1 MRIFFFTKKGFI
13 RGMSGFVFLGLLAF
27 IFLQMIKPQVA
38 AVPAQAIYQGNSG
51 QKTVALC
58 INVDW
63 GEEFIPAMLEAFK
76 ANDAKVTFFVTG
88 RWAEKNPDLVRQM
101 HEEGHSIQNHGYKHV
116 HFNNLSGEQAREQI
130 VKGGRI
136 IKELTGKESVY
147 FAPPYGEFNTNVV
160 TVSEKLH
167 YKLIMWSI
175 DTIDW
180 QKPPADTIIKRVMNQ
195 LHNDAII
202 LMHPTQPTAEAL
214 PELMTQI
221 SASGYQMKT
230 LDQIIITDNEKK
242 DKNEKTSH

>member
-1 MRIFFFTKKGFI
+1 MRIFFFTKKKLS
-13 RGMSGFVFLGLLAF
+13 RGMTGFLFLGLLAF

-63 GEEFIPAMLEAFK
+63 GEEFLPEMLKTFK
-76 ANDAKVTFFVTG
+76 ANDTKVTFFVTG
-88 RWAEKNPDLVRQM
+88 RWAEKNPDLLRQM

-116 HFNNLSGEQAREQI
+116 HFNNLSSEQAREQI
-130 VKGGRI
+130 VKGGQI
-136 IKELTGKESVY
+136 IYKLTGEESVY
-147 FAPPYGEFNTNVV
+147 FAPPYGEFNNNVV
-160 TVSEKLH
+160 TVSENLH

-202 LMHPTQPTAEAL
+202 LMHPTQPTSEAL

-221 SASGYQMKT
+221 TAAGYQMKT
-230 LDQIIITDNEKK
+230 LDQIIVTDNEKK
-242 DKNEKTSH
+242 DKNEKTDR